1 MHINT
6 QHMNKKTL
14 LITLLF
20 LAGIIQFGYHLPEEG
35 MFPLSEIHKLD
46 LKKAGLKIDQNE
58 VYNPNGIS
66 LVDALVNVG
75 GCTGSFVSNEGLI
88 ITNHHCAFSAVQL
101 ASTPEKDYLNNGF
114 VAKSFEQ
121 EIEAKGLTC
130 RITDSYE
137 DVSDKILGAVAQI
150 TDPASRFQVINNA
163 MKNLALEAEK
173 NDPTIKAEVSE
184 MFIGKSYVLFKYK
197 TILDVRLVYV
207 PNRKVGEYG
216 GETDNW
222 IWPRHTGDYSFMRA
236 YVSKD
241 GKPAKY
247 AKDNVPYTPKKFL
260 KVNPTG
266 TTEEDFVFIL
276 GYPGKTFRHRPAQ
289 FIEYQQKFL
298 LPYTSELYDFQ
309 NSTMENAGKRDKT
322 TEIKLATRIKKNANV
337 MKNYRGKL
345 KGLRDIDLISQKKQE
360 DAALASFIY
369 GNVEVKAQYGDLM
382 SNIDQ
387 LYKQI
392 NGDANRDLWF
402 NQIYNST
409 SLLHVAKQIN
419 SFKNALESQSSSQK
433 ESFFNN
439 NIESLKQSLNV
450 VYDAYDLDVD
460 RKIFKK
466 MMTDAVA
473 FTANQRVSAV
483 EKITSKGSN
492 NEAMIND
499 FINDTFGLSKLKDRN
514 YVFTTLLKSNKSIND
529 YNDGLLLFEKDIA
542 KQIADLKPEKDRR
555 DGVLNKLMGDYVNVK
570 EKFLKKDFIPD
581 ANSTLRLTYG
591 HVRGYS
597 PADASFMAPYTSIRG
612 ILEKGA
618 TGNPE
623 FAYPPQ
629 IKTLWEAKD
638 FGPFA
643 KKELND
649 VPVAFLYNMDTT
661 GGNSGSPIMNA
672 YGELIGVNFDRA
684 YGATINDYAWNES
697 YSRSIGVDIRYVLW
711 VASKIDHADFLLKEM
726 GVNL

>member
-1 MHINT
+1 LHINT

>member
-1 MHINT
+1 
-6 QHMNKKTL
+6 MNKKTL

-46 LKKAGLKIDQNE
+46 LKKAGLKIDQND

-101 ASTPEKDYLNNGF
+101 ASTPQNDYLNNGF

-121 EIEAKGLTC
+121 EIEANGLTC

-137 DVSDKILGAVAQI
+137 DVSDKILGAVSQI
-150 TDPASRFQVINNA
+150 TDPASRLQLINNA
-163 MKNLALEAEK
+163 MKNVALEAEK
-173 NDPTIKAEVSE
+173 SDPSIKAEVSE

-222 IWPRHTGDYSFMRA
+222 VWPRHTGDYSFMRA
-236 YVSKD
+236 YVAKD

-247 AKDNVPYTPKKFL
+247 SKDNVPYTPKKFL
-260 KVNPTG
+260 KVNPAG

-345 KGLRDIDLISQKKQE
+345 KGLRDIDLVSQKKQE
-360 DAALASFIY
+360 DAALAAFI
-369 GNVEVKAQYGDLM
+369 NNNTEVKAQYGDLM

-402 NQIYNST
+402 SQIYNST
-409 SLLHVAKQIN
+409 SLLNVAKQIN
-419 SFKNALESQSSSQK
+419 SFKTALESQPASQK

-439 NIESLKQSLNV
+439 NIENFKQGLNV

-466 MMTDAVA
+466 MMTDAAV
-473 FTANQRVSAV
+473 FTSNQRVSAV
-483 EKITSKGSN
+483 EKITSRGSN
-492 NEAMIND
+492 NETMIND
-499 FINDTFGLSKLKDRN
+499 FISDTFGLSKLKDKN
-514 YVFTTLLKSNKSIND
+514 YVFATLLKSGKSIND

-542 KQIADLKPEKDRR
+542 KQVAELKPEKDRR
-555 DGVLNKLMGDYVNVK
+555 EGVLNKLMGDYVNVK

-623 FAYPPQ
+623 FAYPAQ

-638 FGPFA
+638 FGSFA

>member
-1 MHINT
+1 
-6 QHMNKKTL
+6 MNKKTL
-14 LITLLF
+14 SITLLV
-20 LAGIIQFGYHLPEEG
+20 LAGLFQFSYSPPEEG

-75 GCTGSFVSNEGLI
+75 GCTGSFVSNDGLI

-101 ASTPEKDYLNNGF
+101 ASTPEHDYLNNGF
-114 VAKSFEQ
+114 VANGREQ

-137 DVSDKILGAVAQI
+137 DVSDKVLGAVAQVQ
-150 TDPASRFQVINNA
+150 DPASRLQLINNV
-163 MKNLALEAEK
+163 MKNIVIEAEK
-173 NDPTIKAEVSE
+173 KDPSIKAEVSE
-184 MFIGKSYVLFKYK
+184 MFIGKSYVLFRYK
-197 TILDVRLVYV
+197 TIQDVRLVYV
-207 PNRKVGEYG
+207 PNRKIGEYG

-222 IWPRHTGDYSFMRA
+222 VWPRHTGDFSFMRA

-247 AKDNVPYTPKKFL
+247 SKNNVPYTPKKFL
-260 KVNPTG
+260 KVNPNG
-266 TTEEDFVFIL
+266 TNEEDFVFIL
-276 GYPGKTFRHRPAQ
+276 GYPGKTFRHRPAE
-289 FIEYQQKFL
+289 FIDYQQKYL
-298 LPYTSELYDFQ
+298 LPYVSELYDFQ
-309 NSTMENAGKRDKT
+309 NTTMENVGKRDKI
-322 TEIKLATRIKKNANV
+322 TELKLATRIKRNANV

-345 KGLRDIDLISQKKQE
+345 KGIKGIDLVAQKRQE
-360 DAALASFIY
+360 DASLAQFINN
-369 GNVEVKAQYGDLM
+369 NVDVKAQYGNLM
-382 SNIDQ
+382 TDIDQ

-392 NGDANRDLWF
+392 NGDAYRDMWLT
-402 NQIYNST
+402 QIYTST
-409 SLLHVAKQIN
+409 SLLNVSKQIN
-419 SFKNALESQSSSQK
+419 TFKTELESQPTAQK
-433 ESFFNN
+433 EAYFNS
-439 NIESLKQSLNV
+439 NIDKLKQALIV
-450 VYDAYDLDVD
+450 VYDAFDIDVD
-460 RKIFKK
+460 RRIFKK
-466 MMTDAVA
+466 MMADAAV
-473 FTANQRVSAV
+473 FTSNQRISAV
-483 EKITSKGSN
+483 DKITSKGTNSN
-492 NEAMIND
+492 AMIDD
-499 FINDTFGLSKLKDRN
+499 FINDAFGLSKLKDKN
-514 YVFTTLLKSNKSIND
+514 YVFNNILKSSKSIID
-529 YNDGLLLFEKDIA
+529 YNDGLLLFEKDIT
-542 KQIADLKPEKDRR
+542 KQIAELKPEKDLR

-570 EKFLKKDFIPD
+570 EKFLQKGFIPD

-597 PADASFMAPYTSIRG
+597 PADASYMAPYTSIKG
-612 ILEKGA
+612 IIEKGA

-623 FAYPPQ
+623 FEYPAQ
-629 IKTLWEAKD
+629 IKTIWEAKD

-684 YGATINDYAWNES
+684 YEATINDYAWNES

-711 VASKIDHADFLLKEM
+711 VAAKIDHADFLLKEM